1 MMPRPAQILLPVVLA
16 LAGCSNLSGTL
27 VQLDEKAPLAAASA
41 ASAAP
46 AGQVI
51 PASQAPL
58 IGPGASIVL
67 PKPREMGRSLEVVQL
82 VTLRFGGQSLT
93 FDARLSVTPDRL
105 VLVGIDGMGRRAM
118 TVVWNGETM
127 TVETAPWLPSAA
139 RPTSMLSDVV
149 VLYFPTGAVRQAL
162 AAAGCELATTKRT
175 RVVHCGEAD
184 VIQAEYDEGSSAR
197 WNGKLRYRNLAWGY
211 EAEVRSAELKR

>member
-1 MMPRPAQILLPVVLA
+1 MIPRPVQIAMPVVLA

-27 VQLDEKAPLAAASA
+27 LQLDEKAPLAAA
-41 ASAAP
+41 P
-46 AGQVI
+46 AGQAAA
-51 PASQAPL
+51 ASQAPL
-58 IGPGASIVL
+58 LGPGAAIVL

-82 VTLRFGGQSLT
+82 VTLRFAGQSLT
-93 FDARLSVTPDRL
+93 FDARLSITPDRL

-127 TVETAPWLPSAA
+127 TVEAAPWLPSAA
-139 RPTSMLSDVV
+139 RPASVLSDVV
-149 VLYFPTGAVRQAL
+149 VLFYPTGAVRQAL
-162 AAAGCELATTKRT
+162 AAAGCELAITKRT

-184 VIQAEYDEGSSAR
+184 VIQAEYDEGSSAP